1 MFHVSM
7 LRKYEPDTTHVLDW
21 HDFNLQEDATYEEG
35 PREILDKKKQVL
47 RAKTIPLVKVL
58 WDHHVVEG
66 ATWELESDMRNKY
79 PWLFTGSLL

>member
-21 HDFNLQEDATYEEG
+21 HDLNLQEDATYEEG

-58 WDHHVVEG
+58 WDHHGVEET
-66 ATWELESDMRNKY
+66 TWEL
-79 PWLFTGSLL
+79 